1 MGRLMDFGLVTD
13 AGFFVFVFSDAIS
26 FETENGNETPAL
38 IKQQG
43 GVWTQTKQKKLDLRV
58 NYLFISISCRATYPL

>member
-1 MGRLMDFGLVTD
+1 MDFGLVTD
-13 AGFFVFVFSDAIS
+13 AGFCFGFFFSDSIS

-43 GVWTQTKQKKLDLRV
+43 GVWTLKLNKR
-58 NYLFISISCRATYPL
+58 NWTWEGITYLCHLMSSYLPP

>member
-13 AGFFVFVFSDAIS
+13 AGFFVFVFSNSIS
-26 FETENGNETPAL
+26 FETETGNGTPTL

-43 GVWTQTKQKKLDLRV
+43 GVWTLKL
-58 NYLFISISCRATYPL
+58 NKGNWT